1 MIHWKTL
8 PTLIEDFSQ
17 VDEIQSPDS
26 TGRERD
32 LWPKQEENLSETVRI
47 CKTMLEQWKAAWK
60 FGKCMLFF

>member
-17 VDEIQSPDS
+17 VDETQSPDS

-32 LWPKQEENLSETVRI
+32 LCAKQEENVSETVRI
-47 CKTMLEQWKAAWK
+47 CKTMLEQWKTAWK
-60 FGKCMLFF
+60 FGKCILFF

>member
-17 VDEIQSPDS
+17 MDEIQSPDP

-32 LWPKQEENLSETVRI
+32 LCTKQEESVSESVRI
-47 CKTMLEQWKAAWK
+47 RKTMLEQWKAAWK
-60 FGKCMLFF
+60 FGKYILFF